1 MTEQEPLPD
10 NPGDGAVPDGVQR
23 CRTSDG
29 LDLHCCYLSPPD
41 PRGVI
46 VIVHGLGEHSGR
58 YRKTME
64 HFASEGW
71 AVVTGDL
78 RGHGRSPDAPG
89 GGRVFVR
96 RFTDYFLD
104 VDALVAVARQRHPA
118 LPLFLLGHS
127 MGGLITIGYVLRDPA
142 ELAGAVISS
151 PALDTHPEF
160 RPPLAL
166 RLLVGLLSRLAP
178 AKLFPSD
185 LDTDALSRDPDV
197 VRAYV
202 EDPLVSR
209 AVSARWYAEAM
220 KTMKRV
226 RSQAGALRL
235 PMLLMQSGADRLVDP
250 DAPARWAA
258 STPPGLVEQVNW
270 EGFYHEMFNEP
281 GKDAVRARTLAWLR
295 EQLADSPAGVAAV
308 TPGQAPADT
317 QAE

>member
-1 MTEQEPLPD
+1 MTEQQALP
-10 NPGDGAVPDGVQR
+10 GVPDKETVPGGVQR
-23 CRTSDG
+23 CRTTDA
-29 LDLHCCYLSPPD
+29 LDLHCRHLSPPD

-58 YRKTME
+58 YRRTVE
-64 HFASEGW
+64 YFASQGW
-71 AVVTGDL
+71 GVVTGDL
-78 RGHGRSPDAPG
+78 RGHGRSPDAAG

-96 RFTDYFLD
+96 RFEDYFFD

-127 MGGLITIGYVLRDPA
+127 MGGLITIGYVLRDSA
-142 ELAGAVISS
+142 GLAGAVISS

-166 RLLVGLLSRLAP
+166 RLLVSLLSWLAP

-197 VRAYV
+197 VQAYV

-209 AVSARWYAEAM
+209 AVSARWYAETMKAM
-220 KTMKRV
+220 KRTRA
-226 RSQAGALRL
+226 QAGALRL

-250 DAPARWAA
+250 DAPARWADA
-258 STPPGLVEQVNW
+258 APPGLVEQVNW
-270 EGFYHEMFNEP
+270 EGFYHEMYNEP
-281 GKDAVRARTLAWLR
+281 GKEAVRARTLAWLQA
-295 EQLADSPAGVAAV
+295 QLADGSPGAAPRI
-308 TPGQAPADT
+308 PGQAAANP
-317 QAE
+317 EGE